1 MILSRTMVFFF
12 SFKKN
17 HSRGKCNLVI
27 YLNVLGNGEREGRNI
42 FFNLERNYFPFKCVM
57 ILILIT
63 LIFPLS
69 VSVFDFHTHCFQ
81 LVCGTTPVSYTHLT
95 LPTNREV

>member
-27 YLNVLGNGEREGRNI
+27 YLNVLGNGEREGRDI

-63 LIFPLS
+63 LIFPLL
-69 VSVFDFHTHCFQ
+69 VSLYDFHTHCFQ
-81 LVCGTTPVSYTHLT
+81 LVCGTTLA
-95 LPTNREV
+95 